1 METNMILRP
10 MTEGERIYSYSQSQQ
25 IISQTGCIGHLRAYF
40 GSGEDPFFSSWDD
53 HREDLKSD
61 DFRHELEQ
69 VICALRE
76 DMQYGCVLKDQR
88 SLAAYCQTHCD
99 GDFGNGREYGFRADT
114 PHYSYLLRLNPNRG
128 EYHVYCYC
136 YVRQWLERHMRQAE
150 KGIRFIT
157 PDYREKF
164 RVADGDKVRYFTK
177 SGGKREPTCRYIDD
191 YHFQVSS
198 GLGENIYHICEF
210 AEQFERHGCQG
221 IIPLRKSL
229 PEKCYSI
236 LETTGEMIVITKG
249 EAGYIQAGENE
260 KNIPC
265 REAVDEANR
274 TMGVTKQ
281 QEAAMVAGSM
291 FGWDTPAADPKNYN
305 EYGVPI
311 PPKAKDRSER

>member
-1 METNMILRP
+1 
-10 MTEGERIYSYSQSQQ
+10 
-25 IISQTGCIGHLRAYF
+25 
-40 GSGEDPFFSSWDD
+40 
-53 HREDLKSD
+53 
-61 DFRHELEQ
+61 
-69 VICALRE
+69 
-76 DMQYGCVLKDQR
+76 
-88 SLAAYCQTHCD
+88 
-99 GDFGNGREYGFRADT
+99 
-114 PHYSYLLRLNPNRG
+114 
-128 EYHVYCYC
+128 
-136 YVRQWLERHMRQAE
+136 MRQAE

-164 RVADGDKVRYFTK
+164 WVADGDKVRYFTK

-260 KNIPC
+260 KNIPR
-265 REAVDEANR
+265 REAVDEANQ